1 MSDDRDLVDGQEL
14 IDELC
19 WRFGPE
25 SNNSSDRPTDPFADK
40 RRDDAEAEVPSHD
53 EVGEQLRQAVAYD
66 GDDPAEWDLPDG
78 EPLKYHA
85 LLRAREREPEMVD
98 LANWELLGLIA
109 ATAYHNGIERE
120 QVIEDLREHDRPGYE
135 FDESKARKELRG
147 VWRKAEAGNYGEP
160 SSERLQDRGI
170 LPDMSESAAEIDD
183 GDATADWSY
192 VRALY
197 GDDGDD
203 TDMHARQAAAEA
215 LLDEQPI
222 MTVTESDA
230 VWRYDHE
237 AGYYQQYGEEYLHT
251 ILEERLDI
259 YYSIGERRE
268 IIDRVRART
277 RVRRDQINAA
287 DEDDPLVCVGN
298 GVVNLR
304 TGELSE
310 HDESYHFIRG
320 LEWDYDP
327 GADRDRITDF
337 FSTITERE
345 ADWKTLIDHVAHG
358 LMPGHP
364 YRAFVLTYGPGGN
377 GKTQLG
383 QLLRG
388 FVGDNNAAGVELQ
401 DLADDDFATGALPG
415 AYINV
420 GDDVSIGEIRDTSA
434 LKTLTGGGTTRS
446 NEKYE
451 KKFEF
456 KNEAAM
462 FFSANEPPRFAEA
475 KQSIDDRLYPIR
487 MPYRFVDDPDA
498 DDPYERQKVPGI
510 AEELLTDA
518 AAMRGLLA
526 LTVEHA
532 QRLLRTNGEYSMP
545 EGPAER
551 RARYEAASDPILRF
565 VVECVEEGDI
575 DDLILK
581 DDAYSVYTA
590 LCDRDDDRPATEDVF
605 KRKVSQQTTVDVQN
619 AQTRQLTPGDDR
631 NRAWKFV
638 RFDDD
643 ATDLMPARLIER
655 YFPGDEQAE
664 IDEET
669 DADEPESD
677 DSTETNRDAFGAV
690 PIIDAA
696 DTLTGYVTVTAEIVN
711 TVGLGETNRGCKAVL
726 KDASGAID
734 FVSWD
739 AEMNDELRAREGD
752 AVAIR
757 NAEVS
762 EYEGDHQL
770 SPVEGLTTI
779 TTIQQGVG
787 YTDSLDPEEA
797 VQSDSADGTVQGGLD
812 ESPARGSGDAS
823 TDGGATIEG
832 TKGRVHDYLRE
843 HGSASAAEIAEG
855 LSVESDA
862 VEAAVLRLTAQG
874 SVIET
879 DGQYELV

>member
-1 MSDDRDLVDGQEL
+1 
-14 IDELC
+14 
-19 WRFGPE
+19 
-25 SNNSSDRPTDPFADK
+25 
-40 RRDDAEAEVPSHD
+40 
-53 EVGEQLRQAVAYD
+53 
-66 GDDPAEWDLPDG
+66 
-78 EPLKYHA
+78 
-85 LLRAREREPEMVD
+85 
-98 LANWELLGLIA
+98 
-109 ATAYHNGIERE
+109 
-120 QVIEDLREHDRPGYE
+120 
-135 FDESKARKELRG
+135 
-147 VWRKAEAGNYGEP
+147 
-160 SSERLQDRGI
+160 
-170 LPDMSESAAEIDD
+170 
-183 GDATADWSY
+183 
-192 VRALY
+192 
-197 GDDGDD
+197 
-203 TDMHARQAAAEA
+203 
-215 LLDEQPI
+215 
-222 MTVTESDA
+222 
-230 VWRYDHE
+230 
-237 AGYYQQYGEEYLHT
+237 
-251 ILEERLDI
+251 
-259 YYSIGERRE
+259 
-268 IIDRVRART
+268 VRART

-823 TDGGATIEG
+823 TDGGATIAG

>member
-1 MSDDRDLVDGQEL
+1 MTDERDLVDGQEL

-25 SNNSSDRPTDPFADK
+25 SNNSSERPTDPFADK
-40 RRDDAEAEVPSHD
+40 RRSDPDAEVPSHD
-53 EVGEQLRQAVAYD
+53 EVGEQLRESIAYD
-66 GDDPAEWDLPDG
+66 GDDPAEWDLPDD

-109 ATAYHNGIERE
+109 ATAYHNDIDRE
-120 QVIEDLREHDRPGYE
+120 QVIEDLRAHDRPGYE
-135 FDESKARKELRG
+135 FDENKARKELRG
-147 VWRKAEAGNYGEP
+147 VWRKAEVGNYGEP
-160 SSERLQDRGI
+160 SSQRLQDRGV
-170 LPDMSESAAEIDD
+170 LPDMSESNAEVEEDGAA
-183 GDATADWSY
+183 ADWSY

-197 GDDGDD
+197 GDDDD
-203 TDMHARQAAAEA
+203 DADMHARQAAAEA
-215 LLDEQPI
+215 LLEEQPI

-230 VWRYDHE
+230 VWRYDHD
-237 AGYYQQYGEEYLHT
+237 AGYYQRYGEEYLHT
-251 ILEERLDI
+251 ILENRLDV
-259 YYSIGERRE
+259 YYSISERRE

-287 DEDDPLVCVGN
+287 NEDDPLVCVGN

-304 TGELSE
+304 TGELLD

-327 GADRDRITDF
+327 EADCEPITDF
-337 FSTITERE
+337 LSSITERE
-345 ADWKTLIDHVAHG
+345 ADWKTIVDHLAHG

-388 FVGDNNAAGVELQ
+388 FVGDSNAAGVELQ
-401 DLADDDFATGALPG
+401 ALAEDDFATGALPG

-420 GDDVSIGEIRDTSA
+420 GDDVSVGEIRDTSA
-434 LKTLTGGGTTRS
+434 LKTLTGGGTARS

-451 KKFEF
+451 KQFDF

-487 MPYRFVDDPDA
+487 MPFRFVDDPDE

-510 AEELLTDA
+510 AQELLDDET
-518 AAMRGLLA
+518 AMRGLLA
-526 LTVEHA
+526 LAVEHA
-532 QRLLRTNGEYSMP
+532 QRLIRTNGEYSMP

-565 VVECVEEGDI
+565 VVECVEEGEI
-575 DDLILK
+575 DDLVLK

-590 LCDRDDDRPATEDVF
+590 LCDRDDDRPASEDVF

-638 RFDDD
+638 RFDED
-643 ATDLMPARLIER
+643 ATDLMPTRLVER
-655 YFPGDEQAE
+655 YFPGDEQVE
-664 IDEET
+664 IDEQGDDES
-669 DADEPESD
+669 DSEDVDEPE
-677 DSTETNRDAFGAV
+677 RDAFGAV
-690 PIIDAA
+690 PIIQAA
-696 DTLTGYVTVTAEIVN
+696 DTLTGYVTVTVEIVN
-711 TVGLGETNRGCKAVL
+711 TVGLGETNSGCKAVL

-734 FVSWD
+734 LVSWD
-739 AEMNDELRAREGD
+739 AAMNDELRAREGE

-762 EYEGDHQL
+762 EYDGDHQL

-779 TTIQQGVG
+779 DTIQQGVG
-787 YTDSLDPEEA
+787 YTDSVDPDEMVE
-797 VQSDSADGTVQGGLD
+797 SGSSDGTMQGGLD
-812 ESPARGSGDAS
+812 ESSRRESGDAS
-823 TDGGATIEG
+823 TDGGTEFEG
-832 TKGRVHDYLRE
+832 AKAKVHGYLRTS
-843 HGSASAAEIAEG
+843 GSGSVAEIAG
-855 LSVESDA
+855 ALSADPSTVEDA
-862 VEAAVLRLTAQG
+862 VSKLARKGVVAE
-874 SVIET
+874 
-879 DGQYELV
+879 DGDEYELL